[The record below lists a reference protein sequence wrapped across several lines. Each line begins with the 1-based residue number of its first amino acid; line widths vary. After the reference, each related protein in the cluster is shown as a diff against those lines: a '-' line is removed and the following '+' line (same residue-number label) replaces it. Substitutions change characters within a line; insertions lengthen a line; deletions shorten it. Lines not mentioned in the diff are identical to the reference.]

1 MDKLTQE
8 QKPTQAQLSRERLAA
23 LQTTLFSMGI
33 VDAAKFESFLIGAL
47 AFEVSKEAWDAA
59 FTNAVKRMAT
69 SRKFEL
75 DDAREM
81 GGYDPEA
88 REWTRTLND
97 FPVAKPTHEE
107 EVPF

>member
-8 QKPTQAQLSRERLAA
+8 QNLTQAQISRRRLAI
-23 LQTTLFSMGI
+23 LNTTLFSMGI

-47 AFEVSKEAWDAA
+47 SFEVSQEAWDAA
-59 FTNAVKRMAT
+59 FENAKKRMAT
-69 SRKFEL
+69 SRKFTL

-88 REWTRTLND
+88 QEWTRTRRD
-97 FPVAKPTHEE
+97 FPIAKPTHDEE
-107 EVPF
+107 LPF